1 MRLLRR
7 ADKWGIRRCKYVM
20 RFCDTMCF
28 CNVFTVLQNGA
39 ALPEEYTVCAVWLT
53 NTVSGL
59 NNRNV
64 VNG

>member
-1 MRLLRR
+1 
-7 ADKWGIRRCKYVM
+7 M

-39 ALPEEYTVCAVWLT
+39 ALPEEYTVCAVWLM

-59 NNRNV
+59 NNRNE